1 MKHILADDNL
11 LYDIAVSFDC
21 TGQKRF
27 SSLLGAGKCHAQEMP
42 NLHVGTDAYEKFIN
56 VIPDSHECSINHD
69 GSAGLMQAE
78 GG

>member
-11 LYDIAVSFDC
+11 LCDIAVSFDC
-21 TGQKRF
+21 TVQKRF
-27 SSLLGAGKCHAQEMP
+27 SSLLGACKYHVQEMP

-56 VIPDSHECSINHD
+56 GIPDSHECSTNQE